1 MEHLW
6 LNSANLAHLM
16 QETPQQ
22 IARWKADGLI
32 PFNSEGICSASEAIR
47 VFQDW
52 KKRAGKMPFEAE
64 VWADLKREGYTK
76 DYFEGYLSGLDAV
89 GNLVFELVA
98 RLDRE
103 QAKAMIRSEYP
114 DDDADDAG
122 GDDDGDADGEE
133 EADGDVDGGIPP
145 MSEEVRAL
153 LATLQ
158 A

>member
-6 LNSANLAHLM
+6 LNSANLAHIM

-32 PFNSEGICSASEAIR
+32 PFNSEGMVAASVAIR
-47 VFQDW
+47 VFMDW
-52 KKRAGKMPFEAE
+52 KKRKGQQPLEAR

-114 DDDADDAG
+114 DDDGDAG
-122 GDDDGDADGEE
+122 EAEADGEE
-133 EADGDVDGGIPP
+133 DGGIPP
-145 MSEEVRAL
+145 MSKEVQEL
-153 LATLQ
+153 IATL
-158 A
+158 